1 MNARGLP
8 WLCLLIALFAV
19 RDAGA
24 EQFKAFDDVQVH
36 YIVVNTLFLR
46 PEIAAHYGIVRG
58 RDRAI
63 VNVSVLG
70 DDGASLPAQ
79 VDGMTINLLSQET
92 PLEFTVFTEDPA
104 IYYIAP
110 LRYTDQDV
118 LRFRITVVVDGREP
132 MLLEFQQQMF
142 VAAEP

>member
-8 WLCLLIALFAV
+8 WLWLLIAMLAV
-19 RDAGA
+19 RDACA

-36 YIVVNTLFLR
+36 YMVVNTLFLR

-63 VNVSVLG
+63 VNVSVL
-70 DDGASLPAQ
+70 DEDGTSLPAQ
-79 VDGMTINLLSQET
+79 VSGTTINLLSQEA
-92 PLEFTVFTEDPA
+92 PLEFTVYSEDPA

-118 LRFRITVVVDGREP
+118 LRFRISVVVEGREP
-132 MLLEFQQQMF
+132 MLLEFQQQMY

>member
-8 WLCLLIALFAV
+8 WLCLLIAMFAV

-36 YIVVNTLFLR
+36 YVVVNTLFLQ
-46 PEIAAHYGIVRG
+46 PDVAEHYGIVRG

-63 VNVSVLG
+63 VNLSVLG
-70 DDGASLPAQ
+70 EGGESLPAR
-79 VDGMTINLLSQET
+79 VTGLTVNLLSQEA
-92 PLEFTVFTEDPA
+92 PLEFTVFREDPA

-118 LRFRITVVVDGREP
+118 LRFRISVAVEGREP
-132 MLLEFQQQMF
+132 MLLEFQQQMY